1 MGQRAESAGFDSIW
15 LYDHLL
21 YRDAYSGVQSSD
33 QDSTKGVWECWSML
47 CALAEA
53 TERLEIGTLVVCNSF
68 RNPAL
73 LAKMAHTVDEISEGR
88 LILGIG
94 AGWNESEFEAF
105 GFPFEK
111 VVGRFE
117 EAVQI
122 IRPLLREGKTS
133 FHGKYYQIEKCEV
146 TPRGPRKAG
155 PPLMI
160 GAFGPR
166 MMRLAAQ
173 HADAWNWCYTGSAA
187 TFEEP
192 LEKFRAAA
200 LRTGRD
206 PDSIDAT
213 ALANVVFDDDLQTPG
228 FQEDWKAWMSGT
240 TEELAQHFK
249 SYETM
254 GTSHL
259 MLHCHPYNDK
269 SFDAVVAALNHYKSL

>member
-1 MGQRAESAGFDSIW
+1 
-15 LYDHLL
+15 
-21 YRDAYSGVQSSD
+21 
-33 QDSTKGVWECWSML
+33 ML

-213 ALANVVFDDDLQTPG
+213 ALANVVFDDDLQTPDSRKIG
-228 FQEDWKAWMSGT
+228 RHGCLVLPKNSRSISSPTRRWGLAILCCTAIHT
-240 TEELAQHFK
+240 TIN
-249 SYETM
+249 
-254 GTSHL
+254 HL
-259 MLHCHPYNDK
+259 MRLLRR
-269 SFDAVVAALNHYKSL
+269 STIISRFSRLVS

>member
-1 MGQRAESAGFDSIW
+1 
-15 LYDHLL
+15 
-21 YRDAYSGVQSSD
+21 
-33 QDSTKGVWECWSML
+33 ML

>member
-1 MGQRAESAGFDSIW
+1 
-15 LYDHLL
+15 
-21 YRDAYSGVQSSD
+21 
-33 QDSTKGVWECWSML
+33 
-47 CALAEA
+47 
-53 TERLEIGTLVVCNSF
+53 
-68 RNPAL
+68 
-73 LAKMAHTVDEISEGR
+73 
-88 LILGIG
+88 
-94 AGWNESEFEAF
+94 
-105 GFPFEK
+105 
-111 VVGRFE
+111 
-117 EAVQI
+117 
-122 IRPLLREGKTS
+122 
-133 FHGKYYQIEKCEV
+133 
-146 TPRGPRKAG
+146 
-155 PPLMI
+155 MI

-200 LRTGRD
+200 LCAGRD

-213 ALANVVFDDDLQTPG
+213 ALANVVFDSDLQTPG

-240 TEELAQHFK
+240 TEELAQQFK